1 MLFWLFFSSP
11 VPSKPTGSGRNSPV
25 ANKLGSQAARGSP
38 EHSDVNDEIQK
49 AMAGVISDLKPQSAT
64 PANNTSNSRLSN
76 TSTHSVTDKGN
87 ASVAAPIDPA
97 SKGPRRS
104 TSVPENPLRPG
115 SASRP
120 SGVPSAPSPVP
131 NRRDESSSDDGIYG
145 IKATPTKT
153 TETIDD
159 LNHSQQTKPAVSSPI
174 DDAFFDTKVATV
186 ADEHRPGSAATPNAL
201 DETTRFVTASPK
213 SPGSRAPSVTSKR
226 SIRATPDEVSSDHL
240 DGIQEPFIRSH
251 RHPAMRNALN

>member
-1 MLFWLFFSSP
+1 M
-11 VPSKPTGSGRNSPV
+11 
-25 ANKLGSQAARGSP
+25 ANKLGSPTARGSP
-38 EHSDVNDEIQK
+38 EHDDVNDEIQK

-87 ASVAAPIDPA
+87 ASLAAPSDPA
-97 SKGPRRS
+97 SKEPRSS

-115 SASRP
+115 SASRS

-153 TETIDD
+153 AETIDD
-159 LNHSQQTKPAVSSPI
+159 LNDTKQTKPAASSPF

-186 ADEHRPGSAATPNAL
+186 ADEHRPASATTPNTL
-201 DETTRFVTASPK
+201 DETTRFVPAS
-213 SPGSRAPSVTSKR
+213 SGSRAPSVSSKR

-240 DGIQEPFIRSH
+240 DGIRKPFIRRH
-251 RHPAMRNALN
+251 RHLAMRNAHK